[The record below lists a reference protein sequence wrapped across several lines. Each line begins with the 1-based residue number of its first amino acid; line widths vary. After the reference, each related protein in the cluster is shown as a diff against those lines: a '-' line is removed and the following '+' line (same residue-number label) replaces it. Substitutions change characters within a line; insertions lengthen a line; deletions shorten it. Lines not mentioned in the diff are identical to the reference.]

1 MQAKL
6 RSRPIRPLIVLA
18 LLALVAVLVVQAA
31 DGASSSAS
39 TKRVVKLEE
48 SEAGSLLANLKGR
61 TLYSLSVEKH
71 GKFIC
76 TGGCLSIWHPLVVPK
91 GVKPTGPV
99 ALGTVQR
106 PEGKTQVTYRAVRST
121 ALAKTRRRARPTA
134 RASRTSAPGTR
145 PRPRPRGRPRRR
157 RNRPSRPSLNRIR
170 RTHTRPRRR
179 RPKRHRTPLPPNRRT
194 NTRRTT
200 TDRPPSYST
209 SQPK

>member
-106 PEGKTQVTYRAVRST
+106 PEGKTQVTY
-121 ALAKTRRRARPTA
+121 K
-134 RASRTSAPGTR
+134 
-145 PRPRPRGRPRRR
+145 GRPLYSFGEDTKAGQT
-157 RNRPSRPSLNRIR
+157 NGEGIKDVGTWHAAKATAKGATSPAPEQTQPTQPEPYPANPYP
-170 RTHTRPRRR
+170 TPPAQTETPPHT
-179 RPKRHRTPLPPNRRT
+179 PPAE
-194 NTRRTT
+194 
-200 TDRPPSYST
+200 PPYEY
-209 SQPK
+209 PPYNY